1 MKLRFDQQEMA
12 EALRAICSV
21 TAGLRTPKEILK
33 RTRMEVRPDVL
44 LLTGTDLEL
53 GLRYAVT
60 RVEVE
65 EPGDTLVIADM
76 FSRIVSECT
85 DEVLSVETVDDTLHI
100 RGTGS
105 HFQILTQDP
114 TEFPPVPTM
123 EGEPDFTVEQGVLAR
138 LISWTVFAAARESSR
153 YAINGVMWEVEQDKL
168 TLAATD
174 GRRLSLARGS
184 LAEAASS
191 SIPQVIVPG
200 KALSLLSRLPGE
212 PDAKVGV
219 KVTANQLVLNVGP
232 AVVSTSLVEG
242 HFPKYQDV
250 IPSDCDRIVELNTA
264 EFSSAL
270 KRAALLTN
278 EESKGVRLSLAE
290 GSLTLSSRAPEQG
303 EATVS
308 LPVEYSG
315 EPVDIGFNPVFL
327 ADVLRVAHADEITA
341 AFKEAKRP
349 GVIRIGDDFVYVVM
363 PVSLTSA

>member
-21 TAGLRTPKEILK
+21 AGGPRTPKEILK
-33 RTRMEVRPDVL
+33 RARMEVRPDVL

-60 RVEVE
+60 RIEVD

-76 FSRIVSECT
+76 FSRIVNECT
-85 DEVLSVETVDDTLHI
+85 DEVLSVETVENMLHI

-105 HFQILTQDP
+105 HFQIMTQDP
-114 TEFPPVPTM
+114 GEFPPVPAM
-123 EGEPDFTVEQGVLAR
+123 EGEPDFTIEQGLLAR
-138 LISWTVFAAARESSR
+138 LIGWTVFAAARESSR
-153 YAINGVMWEVEQDKL
+153 YAINGVMWEVEKDKL

-174 GRRLSLARGS
+174 GRRLSLARGT
-184 LAEAASS
+184 LAESVSS
-191 SIPQVIVPG
+191 TIPQVIVPG

-212 PDAKVGV
+212 ADAKVGV
-219 KVTANQLVLNVGP
+219 KITSNQLLMDVGP
-232 AVVSTSLVEG
+232 ALISTSLVEG

-250 IPSDCDRIVELNTA
+250 IPEDCDRLVQLNTA
-264 EFSSAL
+264 DFASAL
-270 KRAALLTN
+270 KQAALLTN

-290 GSLTLSSRAPEQG
+290 GNLTLSSRAPEQG

-308 LPVEYSG
+308 LRVEYSG

-363 PVSLTSA
+363 PVNLASA